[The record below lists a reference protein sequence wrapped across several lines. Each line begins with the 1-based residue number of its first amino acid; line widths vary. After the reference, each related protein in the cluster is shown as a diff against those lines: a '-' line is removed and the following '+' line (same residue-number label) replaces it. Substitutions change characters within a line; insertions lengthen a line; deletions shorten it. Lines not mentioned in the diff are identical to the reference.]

1 MTMQRYAVR
10 YANFFDNDLTVE
22 IIEASDEREAILKHS
37 GIPKD
42 EWEDVPHVVEGA
54 EGLKQFFLDDEI
66 LVGVIAIP
74 DQDKSST

>member
-1 MTMQRYAVR
+1 MTMQRYAVG
-10 YANFFDNDLTVE
+10 YVDLFDNDLTVK

-37 GIPKD
+37 GIFKG
-42 EWEDVPHVVEGA
+42 EWEDVPHVVEGE
-54 EGLKQFFLDDEI
+54 EGIKQFFFDYDI